1 MLQDQTFIYVIVLG
15 GVILVSLWAHRL
27 WRAGR
32 ALVARRNEAPKARGS
47 APPSLPTDPRTPWYH
62 RTSVLFYAGTCLV
75 FAGLALTITF
85 HSRTF
90 FPLSLAGILGLSS
103 LFFNRYVKSYTA
115 DERRFF
121 RGDPDTTSPQLGPD
135 VPRLYRHPAWIFES
149 PGLLIAALFF
159 IVLGVVL
166 TYLTEDV
173 YLLLLSAFGVIFHLQ
188 LWSFHQLNTVTI
200 TERRISVQRRF
211 PEEVTIELSHDEI
224 EEIWLRRTS
233 LQKMAHAGTIVIS
246 RADGPDVQVVLDH
259 PEDVQAILETLSP

>member
-1 MLQDQTFIYVIVLG
+1 MLQDHTFIYVILLG
-15 GVILVSLWAHRL
+15 GVLLVSLWIHRL
-27 WRAGR
+27 WKAIKAR
-32 ALVARRNEAPKARGS
+32 VARRGEARKPRPPVSTGPR
-47 APPSLPTDPRTPWYH
+47 APWFQ

-75 FAGLALTITF
+75 FSGLALTITF

-121 RGDPDTTSPQLGPD
+121 RGDPEAPSPQLGTEL
-135 VPRLYRHPAWIFES
+135 PRLYRHPAWIFES
-149 PGLLIAALFF
+149 PGLFITALFF
-159 IVLGVVL
+159 ILLGVVL
-166 TYLTEDV
+166 TLVVGDI
-173 YLLLLSAFGVIFHLQ
+173 YLLLLSVFGAIFHLQ

-211 PEEVTIELSHDEI
+211 PEEMSIELTHDQI
-224 EEIWLRRTS
+224 DEIWLRRTS
-233 LQKMAHAGTIVIS
+233 LQKLAHVGTIVLT
-246 RADGPDVQVVLDH
+246 RADGPDVEVMLDH